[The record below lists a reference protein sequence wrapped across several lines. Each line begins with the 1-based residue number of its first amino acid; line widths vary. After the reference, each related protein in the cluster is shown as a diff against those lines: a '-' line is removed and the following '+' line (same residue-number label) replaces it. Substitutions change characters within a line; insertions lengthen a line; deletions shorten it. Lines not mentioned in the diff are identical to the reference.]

1 MGIVKSP
8 NSMIIN
14 IIYALEVDEMK
25 MTYPVIFTE
34 LETNILIEVPDLG
47 ILTEANEEGKT
58 KGTMA
63 DAIMM
68 ARDAI
73 GISCISAEDAG
84 KEIVE
89 PSELSKVDITKGA
102 FYGEGTGV
110 VSLVDVDLVAYRR
123 MTDNKTIRR
132 NVTLPNW
139 LNQEAEKAQIN
150 VSKVL
155 QEALM
160 SKLNVYR

>member
-1 MGIVKSP
+1 M
-8 NSMIIN
+8 
-14 IIYALEVDEMK
+14 EVDGMK
-25 MTYPVIFTE
+25 VAYPVIFTDVD
-34 LETNILIEVPDLG
+34 TNILIEVPDLG
-47 ILTEANEEGKT
+47 IITEANEEGKA

-73 GISCISAEDAG
+73 GINCIEAEDNG
-84 KEIVE
+84 KKIIK
-89 PSELSKVDITKGA
+89 PSEIYDIDVSKGT
-102 FYGEGTGV
+102 FYGEGQMIL
-110 VSLVDVDLVAYRR
+110 SLVDVDLTSYRK
-123 MTDNKTIRR
+123 MLDNRTVRR

-139 LNQEAEKAQIN
+139 LNQEAEKAHVN

-160 SKLNVYR
+160 ARLGVSR

>member
-1 MGIVKSP
+1 
-8 NSMIIN
+8 
-14 IIYALEVDEMK
+14 MK
-25 MTYPVIFTE
+25 VAYPVIFTDVD
-34 LETNILIEVPDLG
+34 TNILIEVPDLG
-47 ILTEANEEGKT
+47 IITEANEEGKA

-73 GISCISAEDAG
+73 GINCIEAEDNG
-84 KEIVE
+84 KKIIK
-89 PSELSKVDITKGA
+89 PSEIYDIDVSKGTFD
-102 FYGEGTGV
+102 GEGQMIL
-110 VSLVDVDLVAYRR
+110 SLVDVDLTSYRK
-123 MTDNKTIRR
+123 MLDNRTVRR

-139 LNQEAEKAQIN
+139 LNQEAEKAHVN

-160 SKLNVYR
+160 ARLGVSR

>member
-1 MGIVKSP
+1 
-8 NSMIIN
+8 
-14 IIYALEVDEMK
+14 MK
-25 MTYPVIFTE
+25 VTYPVIFTE
-34 LETNILIEVPDLG
+34 VDTNILIEVPDLG
-47 ILTEANEEGKT
+47 ILTEANEEGKA

-73 GISCISAEDAG
+73 GISCIHAEDEMEEIAEASKISDIDISKGTFFEDG
-84 KEIVE
+84 KGI
-89 PSELSKVDITKGA
+89 
-102 FYGEGTGV
+102 
-110 VSLVDVDLVAYRR
+110 VSLVDVDLLAYRR
-123 MTDNKTIRR
+123 LLDNKTVRR

-139 LNQEAEKAQIN
+139 LNQEAERAKIN

-160 SKLNVYR
+160 VKLGVSR